1 MILKKPNFWHNKN
14 FISLLLY
21 PLSTITVIIN
31 FLKKLNIKNYFKI
44 KTICV
49 GNLNAGG
56 TGKTSVAIE
65 LYKLLNIKY
74 KTVFIKKKYSNQK
87 DEYNLLK
94 SRGKIINVRNR
105 INALKIAEKNFDLAI
120 LDDGLQQ
127 KNVEYNLKIVCIN
140 SYEGFGNNFLI
151 PAGPLRENLR
161 ELKNYDIAFLNGF
174 KKNIKLKKKIKKIN
188 NNLKIF
194 EAFYEPINLKKF
206 NLKKK
211 FLFFCGI
218 GNPHE
223 FENTLKKFNF
233 KIKEKFIFPDHY
245 NMSDENIDNLKNLA
259 NKNKLS
265 IITTEKDFLR
275 LTKKQKK
282 NINFLK
288 VKLKIKNIN
297 ELKKSLSKI

>member
-1 MILKKPNFWHNKN
+1 MILKKPNFWHNRN

-297 ELKKSLSKI
+297 ELKKTLSKI

>member
-297 ELKKSLSKI
+297 ELKKTLSKI